1 MKLRRQVY
9 FPASNIFEFINIF
22 VEKFQTKLLNVNMMR
37 ELTTKVNKLVFVLHQ
52 KLCFSFIESFFKIPF
67 YSNLLHLNAKW
78 LKFQFDIGS

>member
-9 FPASNIFEFINIF
+9 FPASDIFDFINIF

-52 KLCFSFIESFFKIPF
+52 KLCFSFIESFF
-67 YSNLLHLNAKW
+67 
-78 LKFQFDIGS
+78 